1 MLVLAEPVRNA
12 IYQIKKGGIKM
23 LEFIHLGV
31 KAVIAFIVSAAVCI
45 TIVEL
50 FGL

>member
-1 MLVLAEPVRNA
+1 MLF
-12 IYQIKKGGIKM
+12 IKLRKGEKM
-23 LEFIHLGV
+23 LEFIHLGI
-31 KAVIAFIVSAAVCI
+31 KAVIAFIVSVAFCI

>member
-1 MLVLAEPVRNA
+1 MLALAELEKNA
-12 IYQIKKGGIKM
+12 IYQIKKGDRKM
-23 LEFIHLGV
+23 LEFIHLGI

>member
-1 MLVLAEPVRNA
+1 MLVLAEPVRSA
-12 IYQIKKGGIKM
+12 IYQIKKGEKM
-23 LEFIHLGV
+23 LEFLHLGI